1 MLLIYTI
8 EYYAVKPYI
17 YSTAGLW
24 DIVTHYSTGMS
35 SNILSTLPE
44 IMSQDHDD
52 AARVRDRREEYMI
65 TTPRKNISNHS

>member
-1 MLLIYTI
+1 
-8 EYYAVKPYI
+8 VKPYI

-35 SNILSTLPE
+35 SNILSTQRYHISLPE
-44 IMSQDHDD
+44 IITSQDHD
-52 AARVRDRREEYMI
+52 AARMRDRREEYMI

>member
-1 MLLIYTI
+1 M
-8 EYYAVKPYI
+8 KPYI

-44 IMSQDHDD
+44 IIMSQDHDD

-65 TTPRKNISNHS
+65 TTTRKNISNHS